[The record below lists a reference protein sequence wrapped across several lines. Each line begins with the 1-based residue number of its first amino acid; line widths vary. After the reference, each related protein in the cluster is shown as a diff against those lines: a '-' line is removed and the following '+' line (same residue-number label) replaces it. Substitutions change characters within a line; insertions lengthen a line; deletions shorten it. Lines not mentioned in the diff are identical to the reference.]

1 MCVNVDPF
9 VPAPILYQKKNGE
22 DEAFGRGEEDSVAVR
37 AGCNFDLTDSLSL
50 SLHSATLLSFF
61 IIYFQTLRQQ
71 RGGGGGRRALTRVD
85 MISSP
90 LPSMNIIL
98 DPYLSVFT

>member
-1 MCVNVDPF
+1 MQF
-9 VPAPILYQKKNGE
+9 
-22 DEAFGRGEEDSVAVR
+22 R
-37 AGCNFDLTDSLSL
+37 FDRLSLSL

-71 RGGGGGRRALTRVD
+71 RGRGGGRRALTRVD

>member
-1 MCVNVDPF
+1 MLTRLFP
-9 VPAPILYQKKNGE
+9 PQILYQKKNGE

-71 RGGGGGRRALTRVD
+71 RGGGGGGRRALTRVD